1 MARKIDLTGKRFGR
15 LTVVEEA
22 PSKNGRAMWRCVC
35 DCGNEKV
42 VGRQNLMDGM
52 TKSCGCLRIKF
63 PTLHGM
69 AKSRICVEWR
79 SMKQRCYTQKAENYY
94 LYGGRGITVCDEWKD
109 FEKFYAWAMDNG
121 YTDELTL
128 DRIDN
133 NGPYAPWNC
142 RWVTYKEQANNTRR
156 NFRICYNG
164 ETKTLQEWSD
174 IIGIKRQ
181 TIKHR
186 IDSGW
191 DIEDVFNVPV
201 SASNSRKDYRIR
213 KGSVKIEK

>member
-1 MARKIDLTGKRFGR
+1 MPKKIDLTGHRFGK
-15 LTVVEEA
+15 LIVIGEA

-79 SMKQRCYTQKAENYY
+79 SMKQRCYNQKAENYY

-128 DRIDN
+128 DRIDS
-133 NGPYAPWNC
+133 NGNYCPENC
-142 RWVTYKEQANNTRR
+142 RWATVKQQANNRR
-156 NFRICYNG
+156 SNRWIEYNG
-164 ETKTLQEWSD
+164 ERRTLQEWSE
-174 IIGIKRQ
+174 ITGIERRTISRRIGI
-181 TIKHR
+181 
-186 IDSGW
+186 GW
-191 DIEDVFNVPV
+191 SAEDALTVPV
-201 SASNSRKDYRIR
+201 SSSNRYKTI
-213 KGSVKIEK
+213 KKEKEARSEI